1 MSSSKGQRGKRNADI
16 SKEDVE
22 LFRKAMRGVQPLVRA
37 LPEPAV
43 RKAAPKAK
51 FSRRDQRA
59 VLEESLQPNIDW
71 SEAGS
76 GDALRFERPSVGRR
90 TMRKLS
96 RGGFSVQAEI
106 DLHGLTAAEANA
118 ALRQFI
124 EEAVVRGWSCVRII
138 HGKGRGSGQGGPI
151 LKRKV
156 DSWLRQWSPV
166 LAFVSARQ
174 VDGGTGAVY
183 VLLNTA

>member
-1 MSSSKGQRGKRNADI
+1 MTARKGPRGRRTADI
-16 SKEDVE
+16 SDEDAE
-22 LFRKAMRGVQPLVRA
+22 LFRRAVRDVQPLQHS
-37 LPEPAV
+37 LPEPV
-43 RKAAPKAK
+43 SRKVTPRARFA
-51 FSRRDQRA
+51 RDDQRA
-59 VLEESLQPNIDW
+59 VLRESMESPMDL

-76 GDALRFERPSVGRR
+76 GDALRFQRPSVGRR
-90 TMRKLS
+90 TMRKLI

-106 DLHGLTAAEANA
+106 DLHGMTAAEANA
-118 ALRQFI
+118 ALRQFV
-124 EEAVVRGWSCVRII
+124 EEAVLRRHACVRVI
-138 HGKGRGSGQGGPI
+138 HGKGRGSGNGGPV

-183 VLLNTA
+183 VLLDTR